1 MRRSEPAMIGTL
13 AEAIA
18 LVAALYAAIYWFVFS
33 A

>member
-1 MRRSEPAMIGTL
+1 MIGTL